1 MSLPALLSEAPSV
14 GRTQIFGRTGRNTP
28 QGSIAGSGFRLNKA
42 LAIGMVPPMFLDS
55 LMVKIALIGL
65 LGIGAQWLAWRTGK
79 PAIALMLITGVLAGP
94 VLGLIDPRSDFGA
107 LMEPMVKLAVAVILF
122 EGGLSLNFRDLRHAG
137 GPVLRLVLIGAPLG
151 WILGTAAAYY
161 GAGLSFEVSALF
173 GGILVVTG
181 PTVVQPLLR
190 PLNISRRVKDTLKWE
205 AIVNDPIGALLAVFI
220 YAHVTY
226 GGGGGDLAA
235 IGFEVLAS
243 TFLAGLLGAALGF
256 AITWIFPRG
265 YVPEYLKTPI
275 LLITVIG
282 GFVLADL
289 IQHETGLV
297 TVTIMGVVIA
307 NRPMAASPA
316 LRRFK
321 EDLTVILVSGVFI
334 LMSATLDWAT
344 LSQFQARFVI
354 FLLLL
359 LFVVRP
365 ATVFTSLLFS
375 AMPWRE
381 RIFVAWIAPRGI
393 VAVAIT
399 GLFAIRLADYGIAD
413 ADALI
418 PLSFGVVVATI
429 FAHGFSARW
438 LAQRLGLANS
448 ESNAVLIIGANG
460 WTSGLGAMLKSLEVD
475 VTIADTS
482 KFALRAARKAG
493 LHGWHGDILSE
504 AAQDDLDLSRFQHFV
519 AATDNHAYN
528 ALFCSDV
535 GAEMG
540 MERVSQANA
549 DKTSHTGSGPVRGRV
564 LLESGTSMEELQVL
578 VSAGWIFSRTRITDK
593 FTYGDYRRKLA
604 EGAMPVATLKPD
616 KRVLFFSTTARPLV
630 DSGDIAISFVPPEV
644 PQNRREAE
652 PVNNTISFAG
662 IQPLSSK

>member
-1 MSLPALLSEAPSV
+1 ML
-14 GRTQIFGRTGRNTP
+14 
-28 QGSIAGSGFRLNKA
+28 
-42 LAIGMVPPMFLDS
+42 LDS

-65 LGIGAQWLAWRTGK
+65 LGIGAQWIAWRTGR

-94 VLGLIDPRSDFGA
+94 VLGLIDPKADFGA

-151 WILGTAAAYY
+151 WALGTAAAYY
-161 GAGLSFEVSALF
+161 GAGLSFEVAALF

-190 PLNISRRVKDTLKWE
+190 PLNISPRVKDALKWE

-220 YAHVTY
+220 YAYVTH
-226 GGGGGDLAA
+226 GGAGRVDIAA
-235 IGFEVLAS
+235 IGFDVLAS
-243 TFLAGLLGAALGF
+243 TFVAGLLGAGLGF
-256 AITWIFPRG
+256 AIGWLFPRG
-265 YVPEYLKTPI
+265 YVPEYLKTPT
-275 LLITVIG
+275 LLVTVIA
-282 GFVLADL
+282 GFVIADL

-307 NRPMAASPA
+307 NQPMAASHA

-344 LSQFQARFVI
+344 MSQFQARFVI
-354 FLLLL
+354 FLFLL

-365 ATVFTSLLFS
+365 LTVLTSLLFS

-399 GLFAIRLADYGIAD
+399 GLFALRLTDYGVQD
-413 ADALI
+413 AEGLI

-438 LAQRLGLANS
+438 LARRLGIENAERS
-448 ESNAVLIIGANG
+448 AVLIVGANG
-460 WTSGLGAMLKSLEVD
+460 WTAKFGAMLKSLGLA
-475 VTIADTS
+475 VTIADPS
-482 KFALRAARKAG
+482 KFALRTARKEG
-493 LHGWHGDILSE
+493 LETWQGDILAE
-504 AAQDDLDLSRFQHFV
+504 DAQDHLEFGEFQHV
-519 AATDNHAYN
+519 IAASDNDAYN
-528 ALFCSDV
+528 ALICADI
-535 GAEMG
+535 GQEMG
-540 MERVSQANA
+540 PERVSQTHA
-549 DKTSHTGSGPVRGRV
+549 DRTSGSSAMRGRV
-564 LLESGTSMEELQVL
+564 LLETGATMDELQTL
-578 VSAGWIFSRTRITDK
+578 VADDWAFSRTRITEK
-593 FTYGDYRRKLA
+593 FRYSDYRAMLP
-604 EGAMPVATLKPD
+604 EGAMPVAIMKPD
-616 KRVLFFSTTARPLV
+616 KRILFFSTTARPLV
-630 DSGDIAISFVPPEV
+630 EAGDTAISFVPPDTASRNRSEDLQDKAQDSGSEV
-644 PQNRREAE
+644 LAP
-652 PVNNTISFAG
+652 SG
-662 IQPLSSK
+662 G